1 MAVTRDDVAH
11 IAALAR
17 LALDEA
23 QITRMVTEL
32 NGILAHMDV
41 LQQVSTGGDSG
52 AATDGATEQAGMPLR
67 RDAGPPLSLARPLES
82 FAPSMRDGFLLV
94 PRLATHEDVAP
105 EDLE

>member
-23 QITRMVTEL
+23 QTTRMVTEL
-32 NGILAHMDV
+32 NAILAHMDV
-41 LQQVSTGGDSG
+41 LQQVNTPGGAG
-52 AATDGATEQAGMPLR
+52 DGATGQASMPLR
-67 RDAGPPLSLARPLES
+67 RDAGPPLALARPLQS
-82 FAPSMRDGFLLV
+82 FAPSLRDGFFLV